1 MQLEEKIISNLM
13 FNEEFANKVIPFAKK
28 EYFGAENG
36 FIVDEIVSF
45 YKEYGK
51 VPSKDEIKIDL
62 SNNRT
67 ISDKIL
73 KKIYETVD
81 KIDVDVS
88 DPEWLVKNTE
98 KMFKDKA
105 LVNAIMQGATIL
117 EQGGKDNSKI
127 LGLVEDALSVTFD
140 TNIGHDY
147 FSDIQKRFESYHTV
161 EDKVSWGLTTM
172 DNITN
177 GGISKKNIACAVAP
191 TGCHAKGSKI
201 LMSDGSFKNVEDIRI
216 GDRLIGYNGQFRT
229 VLNLCRGR
237 EIMYRITPNRNRA
250 KPFVVN
256 GEHILALHD
265 SVKNTIDCISVNEYL
280 KKSKTYKHIH
290 HLYLNNLP
298 LDFES
303 THELKI
309 DPYFM
314 GIYLGDGHTHCCAI
328 TTMDEEVQDYALKY
342 VLSKFENMKITSYYK
357 ESAKCRSYRFVMDK
371 HGIPNK
377 LSEAFSEYGIMITN
391 RDCRTTCA
399 EKFIP
404 EEYLTADVSSRLE
417 LLAGLIDT
425 DGYLSSTKSNYE
437 FSSKSIRLAND
448 VQRLARG
455 LGFVTNLREKVVN
468 GTSYYRLS
476 IIGDLCL
483 IPCKVERKKSNH
495 IATMHKDEH
504 YCGFTVEQLE
514 EDDYYGFTLDG
525 DHLYYND
532 DCVLNHNSGK
542 TAFLCSIVSNAIRH
556 GYNVLYISMEMSE
569 QKIAER
575 IDANLMNE
583 TIPNIYKM
591 NLNQYTSKVNQ
602 LKERV
607 KGTLKIKEYPTSG
620 ANVSH
625 FKALMNELKL
635 KQHFVPDLVVV
646 DYLNIC
652 NSARV
657 KAGQTNSYGYIKAI
671 SEELRGLAV
680 EYNVALLTATQ
691 TNRNG
696 FNNSDVEMTD
706 ISESIGMTHVMD
718 FIFAIIRTE
727 ALDQVHQISIKQL
740 KNRYSDPN
748 QNSTVFLGI
757 DFSRMKLYDLEGSA
771 NGTNAEFFRPEYR
784 LVEKTAPMSY
794 EAPSPMTQIND
805 FSSFQF

>member
-201 LMSDGSFKNVEDIRI
+201 LMSDGSFKNVEDIII

-237 EIMYRITPNRNRA
+237 EMMYRITPNRNRA
-250 KPFVVN
+250 KSFVVN

-280 KKSKTYKHIH
+280 KKSKTYKHTH

-298 LDFES
+298 LDYDS
-303 THELKI
+303 THALKI

-342 VLSKFENMKITSYYK
+342 VLSK
-357 ESAKCRSYRFVMDK
+357 
-371 HGIPNK
+371 
-377 LSEAFSEYGIMITN
+377 
-391 RDCRTTCA
+391 A

-495 IATMHKDEH
+495 IATTHKDEH

-784 LVEKTAPMSY
+784 PVEKTAPMSY

>member
-1 MQLEEKIISNLM
+1 
-13 FNEEFANKVIPFAKK
+13 
-28 EYFGAENG
+28 
-36 FIVDEIVSF
+36 
-45 YKEYGK
+45 
-51 VPSKDEIKIDL
+51 
-62 SNNRT
+62 
-67 ISDKIL
+67 
-73 KKIYETVD
+73 
-81 KIDVDVS
+81 
-88 DPEWLVKNTE
+88 
-98 KMFKDKA
+98 MFKDKA

-191 TGCHAKGSKI
+191 TG
-201 LMSDGSFKNVEDIRI
+201 
-216 GDRLIGYNGQFRT
+216 
-229 VLNLCRGR
+229 
-237 EIMYRITPNRNRA
+237 
-250 KPFVVN
+250 
-256 GEHILALHD
+256 
-265 SVKNTIDCISVNEYL
+265 
-280 KKSKTYKHIH
+280 
-290 HLYLNNLP
+290 
-298 LDFES
+298 
-303 THELKI
+303 
-309 DPYFM
+309 
-314 GIYLGDGHTHCCAI
+314 
-328 TTMDEEVQDYALKY
+328 
-342 VLSKFENMKITSYYK
+342 
-357 ESAKCRSYRFVMDK
+357 
-371 HGIPNK
+371 
-377 LSEAFSEYGIMITN
+377 
-391 RDCRTTCA
+391 
-399 EKFIP
+399 
-404 EEYLTADVSSRLE
+404 
-417 LLAGLIDT
+417 
-425 DGYLSSTKSNYE
+425 
-437 FSSKSIRLAND
+437 
-448 VQRLARG
+448 
-455 LGFVTNLREKVVN
+455 
-468 GTSYYRLS
+468 
-476 IIGDLCL
+476 
-483 IPCKVERKKSNH
+483 
-495 IATMHKDEH
+495 
-504 YCGFTVEQLE
+504 
-514 EDDYYGFTLDG
+514 
-525 DHLYYND
+525 
-532 DCVLNHNSGK
+532 SGK
-542 TAFLCSIVSNAIRH
+542 TAFLCSIVSNTIRH

-718 FIFAIIRTE
+718 FMFAIIRTE

-784 LVEKTAPMSY
+784 PVEKTAPMSY

>member
-28 EYFGAENG
+28 EYFGVENG

-172 DNITN
+172 NNITN

-191 TGCHAKGSKI
+191 TG
-201 LMSDGSFKNVEDIRI
+201 
-216 GDRLIGYNGQFRT
+216 
-229 VLNLCRGR
+229 
-237 EIMYRITPNRNRA
+237 
-250 KPFVVN
+250 
-256 GEHILALHD
+256 
-265 SVKNTIDCISVNEYL
+265 
-280 KKSKTYKHIH
+280 
-290 HLYLNNLP
+290 
-298 LDFES
+298 
-303 THELKI
+303 
-309 DPYFM
+309 
-314 GIYLGDGHTHCCAI
+314 
-328 TTMDEEVQDYALKY
+328 
-342 VLSKFENMKITSYYK
+342 
-357 ESAKCRSYRFVMDK
+357 
-371 HGIPNK
+371 
-377 LSEAFSEYGIMITN
+377 
-391 RDCRTTCA
+391 
-399 EKFIP
+399 
-404 EEYLTADVSSRLE
+404 
-417 LLAGLIDT
+417 
-425 DGYLSSTKSNYE
+425 
-437 FSSKSIRLAND
+437 
-448 VQRLARG
+448 
-455 LGFVTNLREKVVN
+455 
-468 GTSYYRLS
+468 
-476 IIGDLCL
+476 
-483 IPCKVERKKSNH
+483 
-495 IATMHKDEH
+495 
-504 YCGFTVEQLE
+504 
-514 EDDYYGFTLDG
+514 
-525 DHLYYND
+525 
-532 DCVLNHNSGK
+532 SGK

-784 LVEKTAPMSY
+784 PVEKTAPMSY
-794 EAPSPMTQIND
+794 KAPSPMTQIND